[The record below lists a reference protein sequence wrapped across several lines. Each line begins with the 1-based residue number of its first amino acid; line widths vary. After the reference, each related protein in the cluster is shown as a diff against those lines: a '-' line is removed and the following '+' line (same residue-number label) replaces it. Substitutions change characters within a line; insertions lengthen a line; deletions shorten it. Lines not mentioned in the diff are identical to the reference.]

1 VAEAFDVKDRFRR
14 FSECAGRKCATK
26 AWVNSVELFEVQCCI
41 KDEGRPLG
49 IGLQEL
55 VPNHLKLQG

>member
-1 VAEAFDVKDRFRR
+1 VAEASDVKDRYRR
-14 FSECAGRKCATK
+14 FRECAGRKCATN
-26 AWVNSVELFEVQCCI
+26 AWLSSVRLLEVQCCT

-55 VPNHLKLQG
+55 VPNHLKLHG